1 MTDLTSIQQA
11 LRERGWDAWLFC
23 DHHHRDPIAYR
34 VLGLPTSGL
43 VTRRWFYLIPA
54 EGDPVKLVHRIEN
67 WQLDSLPGRKLL
79 YSAWEE
85 LHQGLR
91 EMVAPLRAV
100 AMQYSPLNTIPYI
113 SLVDAG
119 TVELVRSFGPQVVSS
134 ADLVQLFEARWSP
147 AAFQTHLEAGRA
159 VDRIMREA
167 FQEIGRAAGRQGAAD
182 EYAIQQFILERFAA
196 AALTTEDPPIVAVN
210 QNSGNPHYEPRRDR
224 SSPVRA
230 GDFMLLDMWAKKNQ
244 PGAVYYD
251 ITWVGC
257 LGARPS
263 EKIEQIFSI
272 VCEAR
277 NRAVNFVVA
286 AVNEGRAIQGW
297 QVDQAARSYIAEQGY
312 GQYFTHRT
320 GHSIG
325 ESIHAN
331 GANMDNLETRDERQ
345 IVPFTCFSVEPGIY
359 LPEFGV
365 RSEVNVFVDE
375 REARVTGAVQKEIVR
390 IAIE

>member
-1 MTDLTSIQQA
+1 MLDLISIQNA
-11 LRERGWDAWLFC
+11 LRERGLHGWLFY

-34 VLGLPTSGL
+34 VLGLSAAGM

-54 EGDPVKLVHRIEN
+54 EGEPVKLVHRIEDR
-67 WQLDSLPGRKLL
+67 QLDSLPGRKLL
-79 YSAWEE
+79 YSAWGE
-85 LHQGLR
+85 LQEGLR
-91 EMVAPLRAV
+91 EMVAPLPSV
-100 AMQYSPLNTIPYI
+100 AMQYSPLNAIPYI

-119 TVELVRSFGPQVVSS
+119 TVELVRSIGPRVVSS

-147 AAFQTHLEAGRA
+147 AAFQTHLEAGQA
-159 VDRIMREA
+159 VDRIMQEA
-167 FQEIGRAAGRQGAAD
+167 FQEIGRAAGRQGGAD

-196 AALTTEDPPIVAVN
+196 AGLVTEDPPIVAVN
-210 QNSGNPHYEPRRDR
+210 QNSGNPHYEPSRER
-224 SSPVRA
+224 SAPIRA
-230 GDFMLLDMWAKKNQ
+230 GDFVLLDMWAKTSE

-251 ITWVGC
+251 ITWVGY
-257 LGARPS
+257 LGARPPA
-263 EKIEQIFSI
+263 KIEQVFSI
-272 VCEAR
+272 VSEAR
-277 NRAVNFVVA
+277 NRAVNFVVGA
-286 AVNEGRAIQGW
+286 INEGRTIQGW

-331 GANMDNLETRDERQ
+331 GANMDNLETHDERQ

-375 REARVTGAVQKEIVR
+375 RQARVTGAVQKEIVR
-390 IAIE
+390 IGE